1 MGAVILGASFDSP
14 EANRAFKEAQ
24 GFSYSLLCDSTKQL
38 GLAYGACSTKLS
50 PWPDRITIVI
60 DPSGKVQKV
69 YPKVNAKT
77 HFDDVLRD
85 LGGNPPPAP
94 PPKQGGFFK
103 RLFGG

>member
-1 MGAVILGASFDSP
+1 V
-14 EANRAFKEAQ
+14 
-24 GFSYSLLCDSTKQL
+24 
-38 GLAYGACSTKLS
+38 
-50 PWPDRITIVI
+50 VI
-60 DPSGKVQKV
+60 DPEGKVKKV

-94 PPKQGGFFK
+94 PAKQGGFFK